1 VTAAPVWLSYAAP
14 TIALV
19 ALLVSLATYRRAGP
33 RIRARLSVPDF
44 PSAEGEDVF
53 SYISTIVENDFILTL
68 RLYNRGLA
76 AIDVTGFFASVGL
89 SGYHISPFEFTQS
102 DFYSG
107 PSLPIRL
114 EGGSSQTWELSLVE
128 PLKRL
133 AVLDEPARLQHKVNI
148 LQFLNPFSIPS
159 PPLALVWHWA
169 TPPRLLPI
177 LVPGRWRNCIS
188 YIFGSEAKRV
198 NLVVHTPVSPSAH
211 AADMTA

>member
-1 VTAAPVWLSYAAP
+1 MTAAPVWLSYAAP

-53 SYISTIVENDFILTL
+53 SYISTIVESDFILTL

-89 SGYHISPFEFTQS
+89 SVYHISPFEFTQS

-114 EGGSSQTWELSLVE
+114 EGGSSQTWELSLE
-128 PLKRL
+128 PLRRL
-133 AVLDEPARLQHKVNI
+133 AVLDEPARLQHKLNI
-148 LQFLNPFSIPS
+148 LQFLNPFSFAR
-159 PPLALVWHWA
+159 PLAGISVALGNA
-169 TPPRLLPI
+169 TEVIAHISPWKMAKLYFLYLRLL
-177 LVPGRWRNCIS
+177 S
-188 YIFGSEAKRV
+188 
-198 NLVVHTPVSPSAH
+198 
-211 AADMTA
+211 